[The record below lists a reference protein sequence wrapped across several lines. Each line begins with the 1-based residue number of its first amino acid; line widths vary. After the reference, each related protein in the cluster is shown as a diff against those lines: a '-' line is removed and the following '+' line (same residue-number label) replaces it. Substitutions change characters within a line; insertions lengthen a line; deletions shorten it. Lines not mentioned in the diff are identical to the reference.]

1 MAGMRLGTLY
11 SENSDLIE
19 ALVQLGCF
27 HGIPGPTQYQVSQLL
42 KDQGTIQSVTVIYAK
57 SFNCLDFYQCLELL
71 HC

>member
-1 MAGMRLGTLY
+1 MSQCGLPEFLCVQDFAMAGMRLGTLY

-42 KDQGTIQSVTVIYAK
+42 KDQGTI
-57 SFNCLDFYQCLELL
+57 
-71 HC
+71 